1 MTTPNQLYYE
11 TLKKENP
18 IIIKDAGN
26 KVQYRLDDMVD
37 QVAKQYIKGN

>member
-18 IIIKDAGN
+18 IIKDAGN